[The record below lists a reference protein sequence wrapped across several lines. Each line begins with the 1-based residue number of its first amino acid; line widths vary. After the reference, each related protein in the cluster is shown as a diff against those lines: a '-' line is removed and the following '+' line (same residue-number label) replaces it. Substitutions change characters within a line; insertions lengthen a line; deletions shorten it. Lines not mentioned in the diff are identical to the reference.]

1 VIFFINSSIRQK
13 RTSLNSLRSESGFTL
28 IELIMVLVIIG
39 ILASI
44 AAEKMIT
51 AGQEA
56 EIAGEDASIEI
67 MRSNLINNY
76 SAELVSGAAPT
87 FADDPFTNLN
97 NVPYGY
103 DRRQNNKPVGN
114 KNTDDT
120 WVFVQGAT
128 GGGLTEE
135 EAGTT
140 VTDSS
145 VTGIIYHQ
153 RKDSTVVKWSYN
165 SANGVISKKEID
177 RISPL
182 KQKQD
187 IEKIKRG
194 EPIEGQKIR
203 EIR

>member
-1 VIFFINSSIRQK
+1 
-13 RTSLNSLRSESGFTL
+13 
-28 IELIMVLVIIG
+28 
-39 ILASI
+39 
-44 AAEKMIT
+44 
-51 AGQEA
+51 
-56 EIAGEDASIEI
+56 
-67 MRSNLINNY
+67 LINNY

>member
-1 VIFFINSSIRQK
+1 MRQK
-13 RTSLNSLRSESGFTL
+13 RTLSSRLRRESGFTL

-44 AAEKMIT
+44 AAQKMIT

-67 MRSNLINNY
+67 LRSNLINNY
-76 SAELVSGAAPT
+76 SAGLVEGIVPD
-87 FADDPFTNLN
+87 FADNPFDNLN

-103 DRRQNNKPVGN
+103 DRRQNNKPFGN

-120 WVFVQGAT
+120 WVFAQGAT
-128 GGGLTEE
+128 GGSTTTEE
-135 EAGTT
+135 TETT
-140 VTDSS
+140 DTTDTST
-145 VTGIIYHQ
+145 TGFIYHQ
-153 RKDSTVVKWSYN
+153 RKDSTVVRWSY
-165 SANGVISKKEID
+165 SSGNGLIGKKVIE
-177 RISPL
+177 RTSPL

-194 EPIEGQKIR
+194 EPIEGQQIR
-203 EIR
+203 ELPNR